1 MVRGLIPWRKHG
13 AWRNCFSR
21 KALVLVLCSSS
32 GWRKATA
39 PGLLA
44 SCTDDVPAH
53 ALMTWLIGH

>member
-44 SCTDDVPAH
+44 CQSHVHNMRTD
-53 ALMTWLIGH
+53 LTSK